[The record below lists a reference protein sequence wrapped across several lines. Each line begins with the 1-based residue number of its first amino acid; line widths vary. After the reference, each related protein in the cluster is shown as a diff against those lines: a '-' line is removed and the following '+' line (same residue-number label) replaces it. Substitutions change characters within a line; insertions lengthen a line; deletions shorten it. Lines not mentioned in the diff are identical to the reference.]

1 MSYSAHQKISS
12 DYYFNDLF
20 HTTNIIIC
28 IDYHFSAE
36 MTKLEEFLRIINHLK
51 EGIRQQKH
59 QTHYHDD
66 YQ

>member
-12 DYYFNDLF
+12 DNYFNCLS
-20 HTTNIIIC
+20 HTTYIIIY

-36 MTKLEEFLRIINHLK
+36 MAKLEEFLRLINHPK

-59 QTHYHDD
+59 QAHDHDD